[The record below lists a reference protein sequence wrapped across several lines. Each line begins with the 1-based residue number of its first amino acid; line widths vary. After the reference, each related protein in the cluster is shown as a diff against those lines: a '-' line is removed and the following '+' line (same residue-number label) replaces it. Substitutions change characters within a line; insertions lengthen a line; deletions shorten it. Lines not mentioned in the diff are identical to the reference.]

1 MKAQADIYT
10 REIQLQPKIMDYIDS
25 LDGEL
30 IRSHGADGPFV
41 LGDRPSYADFTIA
54 GSLQSARVVNE
65 GVVER
70 IFGVVGFREVYEACL
85 PYMERKD

>member
-30 IRSHGADGPFV
+30 IRTHGADGPFV

-65 GVVER
+65 GVVES

-85 PYMERKD
+85 P